1 MSYGPPLGSTI
12 TNTKMRTPAHLAP
25 YSGMCTVCTANCTG
39 PCEIG
44 LSALRGAEAINP
56 YQSDI
61 NQFASEKEYPLDFS
75 HFNINGRVFG
85 AAGCPEDADL
95 ATFPRADL
103 GVSFGLNDPIE
114 LDAPYILPAMAKLN
128 WRDYYAGAALS
139 GVPVVIGEEVVSK
152 DKAAVFEGG
161 KVISSPLIEEMVR
174 TIKRYERGK
183 GDIILQANYDDDR
196 LGVLEYAINK
206 LGIRS
211 VELKFGQAAK
221 GIQGMSRV
229 YDIED
234 ALMFQEKG
242 YLIYPDPSDPV
253 IAENY
258 RNGIGPVFEKI
269 GRLPMWD
276 EAMLVKRVADLRAAG
291 ARHVCFKT
299 GPYDPRDL
307 AKIMMIAS
315 RAGVDLV
322 TFDGAGGGTGHSPAK
337 MMNEWGIPT
346 VEMESIV
353 YGIAEAMEAKGYTL
367 PQIAIAG
374 GFAMEDQ
381 VYKGLALGAPYV
393 RFIGIGRAAMAAAMV
408 GRQVGDLIREGKVP
422 RDFQRFGSTVEEI
435 FSDIRE
441 LRGLYG
447 PRAAEFPTGAIGLY
461 SYLNRVSVG
470 LRHFMALNRK
480 FALSH
485 IDRNDI
491 VPLTGLAAKVSGLST
506 YSDILNRSL
515 NML

>member
-1 MSYGPPLGSTI
+1 MSYSPSLGSTV
-12 TNTKMRTPAHLAP
+12 THTKMRTPEHLAP
-25 YSGMCTVCTANCTG
+25 YSGMCAVCTANCTG

-44 LSALRGAEAINP
+44 LSAVRGAEAINP

-85 AAGCPEDADL
+85 AVGCPEDADL
-95 ATFPRADL
+95 ATFPRADIRA
-103 GVSFGLNDPIE
+103 SFGLSDPVT

-128 WRDYYAGAALS
+128 WQDYYAGAALS
-139 GVPVVIGEEVVSK
+139 GVLVVIGEEVVSK
-152 DKAAVFEGG
+152 DKDAVFEGG
-161 KVISSPLIEEMVR
+161 RVISSPLIEEMVG
-174 TIKRYERGK
+174 TFKRYDRGK

-196 LGVLEYAINK
+196 LGVLEYAITK
-206 LGIRS
+206 LGVGS

-229 YDIED
+229 YDIEA
-234 ALMFQEKG
+234 ALRFQEKG

-253 IAENY
+253 IADNY
-258 RNGIGPVFEKI
+258 RKGIGPVFEKI

-276 EAMLVKRVADLRAAG
+276 EEILVGRVAALREMG
-291 ARHVCFKT
+291 ARHICFKT
-299 GPYDPRDL
+299 GPFDPRDL
-307 AKIMMIAS
+307 LKIMMIAS
-315 RAGVDLV
+315 KTGVDLV

-346 VEMESIV
+346 VEMESIIH
-353 YGIAEAMEAKGYTL
+353 GIAGAMETKGYAL
-367 PQIAIAG
+367 VPVAIAG
-374 GFAMEDQ
+374 GFSMEDQ
-381 VYKGLALGAPYV
+381 VYKGLSLGAPYV
-393 RFIGIGRAAMAAAMV
+393 GLIGIGRAAMAAAMV
-408 GRQVGDLIREGKVP
+408 GRQVGELIREGKVP

-447 PRAAEFPTGAIGLY
+447 SQAAELPTGAVGLY
-461 SYLNRVSVG
+461 SYLNRISVG

-485 IDRNDI
+485 IDRSDI
-491 VPLTGLAAKVSGLST
+491 VPLTELAAKVTGLPT
-506 YSDILNRSL
+506 YSDMLNRSL
-515 NML
+515 NLL

>member
-12 TNTKMRTPAHLAP
+12 THTRMRTPDHLSP
-25 YSGMCTVCTANCTG
+25 YSGMCAVCTANCTG

-44 LSALRGAEAINP
+44 LSAIRGAEAINP

-85 AAGCPEDADL
+85 AMGCPEDADL
-95 ATFPRADL
+95 ATFPRVDIGA
-103 GVSFGLNDPIE
+103 SFGLSDPVA

-128 WRDYYAGAALS
+128 WQDYYAGAALS

-161 KVISSPLIEEMVR
+161 SIVSSPLIEEMVGMF
-174 TIKRYERGK
+174 KRYDRGK
-183 GDIILQANYDDDR
+183 GDIILQANYDDDS
-196 LGVLEYAINK
+196 LGVLEYAITK
-206 LGIRS
+206 LGVTS

-234 ALMFQEKG
+234 ALRFQEKG
-242 YLIYPDPSDPV
+242 YLIYPDPSDPF

-258 RNGIGPVFEKI
+258 RKGIGPVFEKI

-276 EAMLVKRVADLRAAG
+276 EETLIKRVADLRAAG
-291 ARHVCFKT
+291 ATHVCFKT
-299 GPYDPRDL
+299 GPFDPRDL
-307 AKIMMIAS
+307 LKIMMIAS
-315 RAGVDLV
+315 KAGADLV

-353 YGIAEAMEAKGYTL
+353 YGIAEAIAAKGYAL
-367 PQIAIAG
+367 PQIAVAG

-393 RFIGIGRAAMAAAMV
+393 GLIGIGRAAMAAAMV
-408 GRQVGDLIREGKVP
+408 GRQVGGLLREGKAP
-422 RDFQRFGSTVEEI
+422 RDFQRFGSTVEEV
-435 FSDIRE
+435 FLDIRE
-441 LRGLYG
+441 LKGLYG
-447 PRAAEFPTGAIGLY
+447 PEAAEFPTGAVGLY
-461 SYLNRVSVG
+461 SYLNRISVG

-480 FALSH
+480 FALSL
-485 IDRNDI
+485 IDRSDI
-491 VPLTGLAAKVSGLST
+491 VPLTEPAAKVTGLLT
-506 YSDILNRSL
+506 YSDMLNRSL
-515 NML
+515 NLL